1 MDCSATQPVTFSSN
15 ETTKPNNAQI
25 PNMNTQPLQRRTT
38 FLGLMLAG
46 LLPAIVFAQNNTSF
60 TLAKA
65 IQDRMAKGE
74 KPIIRVSYHD
84 VSNEFAP
91 FIKKGVEKAVAD
103 FNVDAKMVGP
113 VGPDADKQVSEIEDL
128 INKGVDGLAISSVS
142 TDALAPVINRALTQ
156 GIPVVTFNTDNPSS
170 KRLAFVG
177 QDLVQSGRVA
187 GKLLADT
194 LGGKGKVII
203 TTLDAAAQ
211 WSIDR
216 EKGARE
222 ALSKYPDIKILTT
235 VTTGTEPQQ
244 IYGAVENAMQAHPDV
259 DGILSLECCST
270 PAAGQY
276 VQRNNLVGKVKI
288 VGFDMLP
295 ETIKLVQ
302 AGVIASTIDQAPEK
316 QSYDAVKLLLD
327 VLKGKEVQNVDTG
340 CVVYNTKNI
349 GDYMMAAKEQK

>member
-1 MDCSATQPVTFSSN
+1 MNIQSLQPRF
-15 ETTKPNNAQI
+15 
-25 PNMNTQPLQRRTT
+25 
-38 FLGLMLAG
+38 FGLILAG
-46 LLPAIVFAQNNTSF
+46 LLPVVVSAQENTSF
-60 TLAKA
+60 TLAKS
-65 IQDRMAKGE
+65 IQDRIAKGE
-74 KPIIRVSYHD
+74 KPVVRVSYHD

-91 FIKKGVEKAVAD
+91 FIRKGVEKAATD
-103 FNVDAKMVGP
+103 FNVDVKLVGP
-113 VGPDADKQVSEIEDL
+113 VGADAEKQVSEIESL
-128 INKGVDGLAISSVS
+128 IQKGVDGLAISSVS
-142 TDALAPVINRALTQ
+142 TDALAPVIQRAMAQ
-156 GIPVVTFNTDNPSS
+156 GIPVVTFNTDNPTS

-177 QDLVQSGRVA
+177 QDLVQSGSVA

-194 LGGKGKVII
+194 LEGKGNVII

-222 ALSKYPDIKILTT
+222 ALSKYPGIKILTT

-244 IYGAVENAMQAHPDV
+244 IYGSVENAMQAHPNV

-276 VQRNNLVGKVKI
+276 LQRNGLVGKVKV

-302 AGVIASTIDQAPEK
+302 GNVIAATIDQGPEK
-316 QSYDAVKLLLD
+316 QSYGAISLLLD
-327 VLKGKEVQNVDTG
+327 VLHGKQIHDVDTG
-340 CVVYNTKNI
+340 CVVYDSKNI
-349 GDYMMAAKEQK
+349 GEYVVAAKAGK

>member
-1 MDCSATQPVTFSSN
+1 MIIHSIQLKT
-15 ETTKPNNAQI
+15 
-25 PNMNTQPLQRRTT
+25 
-38 FLGLMLAG
+38 GLIGLILAG
-46 LLPAIVFAQNNTSF
+46 SLPVLGSAEDNASFA
-60 TLAKA
+60 LAKA
-65 IQDRMAKGE
+65 IQDRIAKSE
-74 KPIIRVSYHD
+74 KAVIRVSYHD

-91 FIKKGVEKAVAD
+91 FIKKGVEKAAAD
-103 FNVDAKMVGP
+103 FSVDAKLVGP
-113 VGPDADKQVSEIEDL
+113 VGADAEKQVSEIESL
-128 INKGVDGLAISSVS
+128 IEKGVDGLAISSVS
-142 TDALAPVINRALTQ
+142 TDALAPVIQRAMAQ

-194 LGGKGKVII
+194 LGGKGNVII

-222 ALSKYPDIKILTT
+222 ALSQYPDIKVLAT

-244 IYGAVENAMQAHPDV
+244 IYGSVENAMQAHSSV

-276 VQRNNLVGKVKI
+276 VQRNNLTGKVKI

-302 AGVIASTIDQAPEK
+302 GNVIAATIDQAPEK
-316 QSYDAVKLLLD
+316 QSYDAVRLLLE
-327 VLKGKEVQNVDTG
+327 VLKGSKIKDVDTG
-340 CVVYNTKNI
+340 AVVYTSKNI
-349 GDYMMAAKEQK
+349 GDYVVSSKQ

>member
-1 MDCSATQPVTFSSN
+1 
-15 ETTKPNNAQI
+15 
-25 PNMNTQPLQRRTT
+25 
-38 FLGLMLAG
+38 
-46 LLPAIVFAQNNTSF
+46 
-60 TLAKA
+60 
-65 IQDRMAKGE
+65 MA
-74 KPIIRVSYHD
+74 
-84 VSNEFAP
+84 
-91 FIKKGVEKAVAD
+91 
-103 FNVDAKMVGP
+103 
-113 VGPDADKQVSEIEDL
+113 
-128 INKGVDGLAISSVS
+128 
-142 TDALAPVINRALTQ
+142 Q

-177 QDLVQSGRVA
+177 QDLVQSGRTA

-194 LGGKGKVII
+194 LGGKGNVII

-222 ALSKYPDIKILTT
+222 ALGKYPDIKILTT

-244 IYGAVENAMQAHPDV
+244 IYASVENAMQAHSNV

-276 VQRNNLVGKVKI
+276 LERNGLVGKVKV

-302 AGVIASTIDQAPEK
+302 GNVIAATIDQAPEK
-316 QSYDAVKLLLD
+316 QSYGAVSLLLD
-327 VLKGKEVQNVDTG
+327 VLHGKTIHDVDTG
-340 CVVYNTKNI
+340 AAVYTSNNI
-349 GDYMMAAKEQK
+349 GDYVVASKEQK